1 MAISTFRAFLM
12 NKVSTTYSK
21 VVDIKSF
28 PDLGGAPEALD
39 VTTLSDGA
47 RRYIPGIQG
56 QDAMTFTANYSAT
69 DYTTLKGL
77 EGAEK
82 DLAVWFGGTGSGAD
96 VTPTGGDGKFE
107 FKGYV
112 SVHVNG
118 GGVNEAVEM
127 TITVMPTTKIEVAST

>member
-21 VVDIKSF
+21 VVDIKDF
-28 PDLGGAPEALD
+28 PDLGGDPEAID

-47 RRYIPGIQG
+47 RRYIPGIKG
-56 QDAMTFTANYSAT
+56 QDAMNFTANYSAT
-69 DYTTLKGL
+69 DYATVKAL

-82 DLAVWFGGTGSGAD
+82 DLAVWFGGTGSGSD
-96 VTPTGGDGKFE
+96 VTPSGSDGKFE

-127 TITVMPTTKIEVAST
+127 TITVMPSTEITVAST